1 MFTVS
6 VAFLGEYR
14 PLHFSA
20 DTLAAAVAQARAATA
35 TAQDA
40 QRIGAW
46 LDSCAND
53 IMRPNRMSVSHE
65 HDRLSVSIRRA
76 PHDPWLDAI
85 TFKLPPL
92 PGADYS
98 AVLNQ

>member
-6 VAFLGEYR
+6 VAFLGKYR
-14 PLHFSA
+14 PLYFSA

-40 QRIGAW
+40 PRIGEW
-46 LDSCAND
+46 LDSCAEA
-53 IMRPNRMSVSHE
+53 IMRPNHQKVTRE
-65 HDRLSVSIRRA
+65 HSRLSISICRA

-85 TFKLPPL
+85 TAKLPPL

>member
-6 VAFLGEYR
+6 VAFLGQYR
-14 PLHFSA
+14 PLYFSA
-20 DTLAAAVAQARAATA
+20 DTLAVAVEQARAATA
-35 TAQDA
+35 TAQDS

-46 LDSCAND
+46 LDSCAD
-53 IMRPNRMSVSHE
+53 AIMRPNHQSVSRE
-65 HDRLSVSIRRA
+65 HGRLSVGIRRA

-85 TFKLPPL
+85 TAKLPPL

-98 AVLNQ
+98 AVLNR